1 MTRSELK
8 KAKDQA
14 LDMVI
19 KKQEEEE
26 KVEEDAG
33 LEFLEAIDILAKYD
47 AAWQDRM
54 AESKNW
60 QEKKKELD

>member
-1 MTRSELK
+1 
-8 KAKDQA
+8 
-14 LDMVI
+14 MVI

-33 LEFLEAIDILAKYD
+33 QEFLEAIDILAKYN
-47 AAWQDRM
+47 AEWQDKM
-54 AESKNW
+54 MESKNW

>member
-1 MTRSELK
+1 
-8 KAKDQA
+8 
-14 LDMVI
+14 MVI

-47 AAWQDRM
+47 AGWQDRM

-60 QEKKKELD
+60 QEKKRNSINFMKIQATQK